1 MIIIVQILILMNI
14 LSTFVEKKKSMEDV
28 LAINV
33 KRICK
38 EKGLLMKELA
48 AKLNITPESLT
59 RAIKGQTQLSTIRNI
74 AAALNVSVAE
84 LVKERESTSQILR
97 GYVEI
102 GSNNIYYFDS
112 LAKLRNILH
121 REGIDLG

>member
-1 MIIIVQILILMNI
+1 MQILILMNI

-84 LVKERESTSQILR
+84 LVKEKESTSQVLR

-102 GSNNIYYFDS
+102 GRNNIYHFDS

>member
-1 MIIIVQILILMNI
+1 MQILILMNI

-48 AKLNITPESLT
+48 AKL
-59 RAIKGQTQLSTIRNI
+59 
-74 AAALNVSVAE
+74 
-84 LVKERESTSQILR
+84 R

>member
-1 MIIIVQILILMNI
+1 MNI

-84 LVKERESTSQILR
+84 LVKGKVHRK
-97 GYVEI
+97 
-102 GSNNIYYFDS
+102 YYEDM
-112 LAKLRNILH
+112 LK
-121 REGIDLG
+121 

>member
-1 MIIIVQILILMNI
+1 MQILILMNI

-84 LVKERESTSQILR
+84 LVKEKESTSQVLR

-102 GSNNIYYFDS
+102 GRNNIYHFDS
-112 LAKLRNILH
+112 LAKLCNILH

>member
-1 MIIIVQILILMNI
+1 MQILILMNI

-84 LVKERESTSQILR
+84 LVKEKESTSQVLR
-97 GYVEI
+97 GYIEI
-102 GSNNIYYFDS
+102 GKNNIYHFDS

>member
-1 MIIIVQILILMNI
+1 MNI
-14 LSTFVEKKKSMEDV
+14 LSMFVEKKKSMEDV

-74 AAALNVSVAE
+74 AAALNVSVTE
-84 LVKERESTSQILR
+84 LVKERESTSQIILI
-97 GYVEI
+97 VLQ
-102 GSNNIYYFDS
+102 NCVIYYIE
-112 LAKLRNILH
+112 K
-121 REGIDLG
+121 G

>member
-1 MIIIVQILILMNI
+1 MRILILMNI

-102 GSNNIYYFDS
+102 GNNNIYYFDS